1 MSRSVPTSSDLETPG
16 EPASLPAIGTRWWRG
31 VSTCLT
37 FLVAP
42 LGRLLGGRWVRRL
55 EPERLDRGLILI
67 LPGIESQSF
76 LNISILHGLLDADL
90 PHALEIFDW
99 TTGWNPLF
107 LYHLRGWRRNRRMV
121 ERLARR
127 IQEYQRDHPGRP
139 VWLVGHSGGGAIS
152 VLTAESLPEIAAVS
166 GLILFGPALSPDY
179 PLGPAL
185 RRTQHGIWNFHSRG
199 DWLFLGLG
207 TFLCGTLDGCHGPAA
222 GFVGFRVLSEAPA
235 DEPPLVQIPYEFAML
250 LAFNAGGHFGCANRV
265 FVAEHVAP
273 ILLRD
278 RDL

>member
-1 MSRSVPTSSDLETPG
+1 MSVTATQR
-16 EPASLPAIGTRWWRG
+16 ASLLQRWWRG
-31 VSTCLT
+31 LTTCLT

-42 LGRLLGGRWVRRL
+42 LGRLLGGRWIRRV
-55 EPERLDRGLILI
+55 EPERLEHGLLLV

-76 LNISILHGLLDADL
+76 LNISIFNGLLDSGI
-90 PHALEIFDW
+90 PHAIEIFDW

-127 IQEYQRDHPGRP
+127 IQDYQRDYPGRP
-139 VWLVGHSGGGAIS
+139 VWLIGHSGGGAIS
-152 VLTAESLPEIAAVS
+152 VLAAESLPEIAAIS
-166 GLILFGPALSPDY
+166 GLILLGPALSPSY
-179 PLGPAL
+179 PLNLAL
-185 RRTQHGIWNFHSRG
+185 QRTQHGIWNFYSRG

-207 TFLCGTLDGCHGPAA
+207 TLVCGTLDGRHTPAA
-222 GFVGFRVLSEAPA
+222 GFVGFQSPPETPA
-235 DEPPLVQIPYEFAML
+235 DHPSLVQIPYDLRML

-273 ILLRD
+273 ILRRSHGVEKLFEGP
-278 RDL
+278 